1 MPVQKRQEQSLCE
14 DEGWGRDEEV
24 DEAGVVQIRSSS
36 PNPHYINIPIWSNKV

>member
-24 DEAGVVQIRSSS
+24 DEAGVVRSGAR
-36 PNPHYINIPIWSNKV
+36 PPILIT